1 MHVFGSQSV
10 STQVCTSLS
19 AQSPCLMSVCS
30 QTSAGLDVQAD
41 PPMTS
46 HANVEAMVRMLLS
59 ESTAQAEPNGAAS
72 PAVEQAVGESKI
84 AQKSDNYL
92 QWQDCSQ

>member
-1 MHVFGSQSV
+1 
-10 STQVCTSLS
+10 
-19 AQSPCLMSVCS
+19 
-30 QTSAGLDVQAD
+30 
-41 PPMTS
+41 MTS
-46 HANVEAMVRMLLS
+46 QAYIEAMVRMLLA

-84 AQKSDNYL
+84 AQKSDNDL